1 VTLVSVPRTCQSR
14 SGRQGRARFGI
25 EPYEAPVSEFPKQ
38 PSREDGLGVMCTE
51 HWRAFVKSLREARV
65 VAMTAEVATV
75 TGAEEADAA

>member
-1 VTLVSVPRTCQSR
+1 
-14 SGRQGRARFGI
+14 
-25 EPYEAPVSEFPKQ
+25 VSEFPKQ